1 MFYHDIIEQEDEDP
15 ELDRIHGQPA
25 LLCPSDCDDQHPVWD
40 QHDPEPALLSPSDY
54 VHNDPQSK
62 RIGREPA
69 LLCSADYDD
78 NDPKLNRIDRE
89 PALLCSADYD
99 DEGVNSTSGKTPPS
113 YFVFSRLPSSPLDWR
128 LTQVYSYLCSRTRF
142 NRGASLRDIQAATGI
157 SRTTL
162 TTLKNDAGVEQP
174 GLMRKLIDAGL
185 VKLIDKQYFALEP
198 TEDVANGL
206 FYHRSGEVKHWTDR
220 WAYFPFTKTPE
231 WSTPVA
237 LVYCKLVSMKSN
249 SLTERGLAKLLGIGR
264 DAVGNALE
272 KLISLHKIVVHPVP
286 DEACSF
292 FLLVH
297 DYSLDD
303 DPELPEPEEDKEE
316 EPVKVEEVTEIKK
329 PKLSRYDEFVQF
341 CRNTHKFPDHVIHQL
356 YEFEKKLGHKRF
368 NEILVS
374 SFEEH
379 ERKKKLDPD
388 KYYGSCQAL
397 LVHRLGREVSHEQ

>member
-1 MFYHDIIEQEDEDP
+1 MCDHDIMETESEDP
-15 ELDRIHGQPA
+15 ELDRIDGESA

-40 QHDPEPALLSPSDY
+40 QFDPEPGLLCSSDY
-54 VHNDPQSK
+54 DDNDPQSK

-78 NDPKLNRIDRE
+78 GHPESNRNDE
-89 PALLCSADYD
+89 VPALLCSSDYD
-99 DEGVNSTSGKTPPS
+99 DESVNSTRGKTPPS
-113 YFVFSRLPSSPLDWR
+113 YFVFSRLPTSPLDWR
-128 LTQVYSYLCSRTRF
+128 LTLVYSYLCSRTRF

-198 TEDVANGL
+198 PEDVANGL

-237 LVYCKLVSMKSN
+237 LVYCKLVSMKTN

-292 FLLVH
+292 FLIVR

-303 DPELPEPEEDKEE
+303 APEAPEPEEDKEE
-316 EPVKVEEVTEIKK
+316 EPVKEVDVTKSEK
-329 PKLSRYDEFVQF
+329 PKLSRYDKFVQF
-341 CRNTHKFPDHVIHQL
+341 CRNTYKFPDHVIHQL

-368 NEILVS
+368 DEILVS

-379 ERKKKLDPD
+379 ERKKKADPE
-388 KYYGSCQAL
+388 KYYGSCHAL
-397 LVHRLGREVSHEQ
+397 LVHRLGREVLPEQ

>member
-1 MFYHDIIEQEDEDP
+1 MLNHDLIEPESEDPESDRNDEEPALLCSSDCDDEHP
-15 ELDRIHGQPA
+15 ELDR
-25 LLCPSDCDDQHPVWD
+25 L
-40 QHDPEPALLSPSDY
+40 
-54 VHNDPQSK
+54 
-62 RIGREPA
+62 GREPA

-78 NDPKLNRIDRE
+78 GRPESNRIDEE
-89 PALLCSADYD
+89 PGLLCSSEYD
-99 DEGVNSTSGKTPPS
+99 DENVNATSGKAPPS
-113 YFVFSRLPSSPLDWR
+113 YFVFSRLPTSPLDWR
-128 LTQVYSYLCSRTRF
+128 LTLVYSYLCSRTRF
-142 NRGASLRDIQAATGI
+142 NRGASLRGIQAATGI

-198 TEDVANGL
+198 TEGVADSL

-220 WAYFPFTKTPE
+220 WAYFSFTKSPE

-237 LVYCKLVSMKSN
+237 LVYCKLVSMKTN

-272 KLISLHKIVVHPVP
+272 KLITLHKIVVHPVP

-292 FLLVH
+292 FLIVR

-303 DPELPEPEEDKEE
+303 DPELPEPEKDKEE
-316 EPVKVEEVTEIKK
+316 APVQVEEVTEIKK

-379 ERKKKLDPD
+379 ERKKKADPD
-388 KYYGSCQAL
+388 KYYGSCHAL
-397 LVHRLGREVSHEQ
+397 LLHRLGREVSHEQ

>member
-1 MFYHDIIEQEDEDP
+1 
-15 ELDRIHGQPA
+15 
-25 LLCPSDCDDQHPVWD
+25 
-40 QHDPEPALLSPSDY
+40 
-54 VHNDPQSK
+54 
-62 RIGREPA
+62 
-69 LLCSADYDD
+69 
-78 NDPKLNRIDRE
+78 
-89 PALLCSADYD
+89 
-99 DEGVNSTSGKTPPS
+99 
-113 YFVFSRLPSSPLDWR
+113 
-128 LTQVYSYLCSRTRF
+128 
-142 NRGASLRDIQAATGI
+142 
-157 SRTTL
+157 
-162 TTLKNDAGVEQP
+162 
-174 GLMRKLIDAGL
+174 MRKLIDAGL

-198 TEDVANGL
+198 TEGVADSL

-220 WAYFPFTKTPE
+220 WAYFPFTKSPE
-231 WSTPVA
+231 WSTSVA
-237 LVYCKLVSMKSN
+237 LVYCKLVSMKTN

-264 DAVGNALE
+264 DAVGNALD

-303 DPELPEPEEDKEE
+303 DLELPEPEEDKEE
-316 EPVKVEEVTEIKK
+316 EPVQVSDVTKSEK

-379 ERKKKLDPD
+379 ERKKKANPD
-388 KYYGSCQAL
+388 KYYGSCHAL

>member
-1 MFYHDIIEQEDEDP
+1 MCYHDIIEPEGEDP
-15 ELDRIHGQPA
+15 ELDRVDG
-25 LLCPSDCDDQHPVWD
+25 
-40 QHDPEPALLSPSDY
+40 
-54 VHNDPQSK
+54 
-62 RIGREPA
+62 
-69 LLCSADYDD
+69 
-78 NDPKLNRIDRE
+78 E

-99 DEGVNSTSGKTPPS
+99 DEHPVWDQLDPEPGLLCSSDCDDEHPVWDQLDPEPGLLCSSDCDDESVNSTSGKTSPS
-113 YFVFSRLPSSPLDWR
+113 YFVFSRLPTSPLDWR
-128 LTQVYSYLCSRTRF
+128 LTLVYSYLCSRTRF
-142 NRGASLRDIQAATGI
+142 NRGASLRDIQGATGI

-198 TEDVANGL
+198 PEDVANGL

-220 WAYFPFTKTPE
+220 WAYFPFTKSPE

-237 LVYCKLVSMKSN
+237 LVYCKLVSMKTN

-292 FLLVH
+292 FLIVR

-303 DPELPEPEEDKEE
+303 DPEAPKPEEDKEE
-316 EPVKVEEVTEIKK
+316 APVQVEDVTKSEK

-341 CRNTHKFPDHVIHQL
+341 CRNTYKFPDHVIHQL

-379 ERKKKLDPD
+379 ERKKKADPD
-388 KYYGSCQAL
+388 KYYGSCHAL
-397 LVHRLGREVSHEQ
+397 LVHRLGREISHEQ